1 MSLSAAQ
8 RSRRAGLVDVARLA
22 RVSPSTASRAIRG
35 GAVSPDRRDRVLRAA
50 AELGYVP
57 LPAAVRLSSGRART
71 VGIVVPTAGRWFFV
85 EVVAAAAR
93 TLREAG
99 YDLLVFEGGDQ
110 RPGHPPVAGE
120 LRSKVDAVVLVTP
133 GGTEGDLAALRDLNV
148 PTVVVGGSMPGAAR
162 VGVDDEQGAATAVR
176 HLLLLGHR
184 DVAMIAGQTG
194 AGFGRMAGE
203 ARRAG
208 FHRALEE
215 AGIPA
220 CAGSVVSR
228 RWGVAGG
235 AAAMEQIL
243 SGDRLPTA
251 VFAES
256 DEMAFG
262 ALRVLRR
269 AGLDVPGDVSV
280 IGFDD
285 HEMAEAFDLTTVAQP
300 VAQQGHAAAALLLDL
315 LGRGSSGAPAAG
327 VTLPTH
333 LVVRGSVRPP
343 RGGP

>member
-1 MSLSAAQ
+1 MTLPTVRGA
-8 RSRRAGLVDVARLA
+8 RPAGLVDVARLA

-35 GAVSPDRRDRVLRAA
+35 GAVSADRRERVLRAA
-50 AELGYVP
+50 AELAYVP
-57 LPAAVRLSSGRART
+57 LPAAVRLSSGRGRT

-99 YDLLVFEGGDQ
+99 YDLLVFEGGNHG
-110 RPGHPPVAGE
+110 PGRLPVAGE
-120 LRSKVDAVVLVTP
+120 LRSKVDAVVLVASA
-133 GGTEGDLAALRDLNV
+133 GSDDGLAALRDLGI
-148 PTVVVGGSMPGAAR
+148 PAVVVGGPLDGAAR
-162 VGVDDEQGAATAVR
+162 VGVDDEDGAATAVR

-184 DVAMIAGQTG
+184 DIAMIAGQPA
-194 AGFGRMAGE
+194 AGFNRGATD

-208 FHRALEE
+208 FRRALEE
-215 AGIPA
+215 AGITP
-220 CAGSVVSR
+220 CPDRVVSR
-228 RWGVAGG
+228 PWGVAGG
-235 AAAMEQIL
+235 AAAMEQLL

-269 AGLDVPGDVSV
+269 AGLDVPRDISV

-285 HEMAEAFDLTTVAQP
+285 HEMAEAFDLTTVAQS
-300 VAQQGHAAAALLLDL
+300 VAQQGHAAAGLLLEL
-315 LGRGSSGAPAAG
+315 LGRGGHPAPAAG
-327 VTLPTH
+327 VRLPTR

-343 RGGP
+343 RGTR